1 MASTYRDTMQHY
13 NGTDYDTLLPK
24 SAFGTSVKLTVSGWS
39 SNKTQKVT
47 SSIISADDD
56 LIVSPAPSSFVVYG
70 NSGVYCSAQEDGALT
85 FTCSKIPANEITVN
99 ILLL

>member
-24 SAFGTSVKLTVSGWS
+24 SAFPTSVKLTVAGWS
-39 SNKTQKVT
+39 SNKTQRVT

-56 LIVSPAPSSFVVYG
+56 IIVSPARILFNTRRWRINIYLLKNPS
-70 NSGVYCSAQEDGALT
+70 
-85 FTCSKIPANEITVN
+85 K
-99 ILLL
+99 